1 MTTVSLLRF
10 SLSLR
15 LPRISGFSTIR
26 AILRQHRDEAI
37 LQNAVERMASLS
49 PHLLDDIGLGMAAG
63 LPDPPSPPLQFGR
76 T

>member
-1 MTTVSLLRF
+1 MTTVSLLSF

-15 LPRISGFSTIR
+15 LPRIPGRATIR
-26 AILRQHRDEAI
+26 TILMQRRDEAA
-37 LQNAVERMASLS
+37 LQSAVERMASIS

-63 LPDPPSPPLQFGR
+63 LPDPPSAPIQFGR